1 MTFDNNDSTSGV
13 PGKKS
18 EPQGKPEE
26 GETFDASPH
35 DILPIESF
43 PVGFRSPLPEKEEPY
58 YYDVDR
64 AADGTMTV
72 GPFEVGAA
80 HIKTWLK
87 GLAPNELQELVSA
100 RQLRQS
106 TVVALQSDQFK
117 VVLDLL
123 ESGQKPSPEMI
134 ERFVPGDLQRVV
146 ARKILG
152 K

>member
-1 MTFDNNDSTSGV
+1 MTFDNDDTSAGK
-13 PGKKS
+13 PGKKVDA
-18 EPQGKPEE
+18 QGKPDEN
-26 GETFDASPH
+26 ETFDASPH

-43 PVGFRSPLPEKEEPY
+43 PVGFRNPLPEKEEPY

-64 AADGTMTV
+64 GRDGTMTV
-72 GPFEVGAA
+72 GPFEISAA
-80 HIKTWLK
+80 HIKTWLN
-87 GLAPNELQELVSA
+87 GLATNELEELVGA

-106 TVVALQSDQFK
+106 TVVAVQSDQFK
-117 VVLDLL
+117 VVLSML